1 MSSPMAPPNTP
12 SATLELARA
21 TQQSHQKFAEFR
33 ESLLRQ
39 ISRST
44 SSGNKSKVRQSTSPS
59 PSPSSSVT
67 LNDANIATNGDKD
80 DAYWERRRK
89 NNEAAKRSRDARRA
103 KEQEIAVRAQF
114 LEQENIS
121 MKLEIAHLKAENAQ
135 LRGKFQQHLSL
146 KL

>member
-1 MSSPMAPPNTP
+1 MAPPNTP

-39 ISRST
+39 ISRT
-44 SSGNKSKVRQSTSPS
+44 SSSASSKSGSSKVRQSTSPS
-59 PSPSSSVT
+59 PSSSVT
-67 LNDANIATNGDKD
+67 SCDANIAMSGDRD

-103 KEQEIAVRAQF
+103 KEQEVAVRAQF

-121 MKLEIAHLKAENAQ
+121 MKMEIAHLKAENAQ
-135 LRGKFQQHLSL
+135 LRSKFQQHLTL

>member
-1 MSSPMAPPNTP
+1 MERKGNFFPRT
-12 SATLELARA
+12 
-21 TQQSHQKFAEFR
+21 
-33 ESLLRQ
+33 
-39 ISRST
+39 
-44 SSGNKSKVRQSTSPS
+44 GNKSSREPKIFIFISSGADFHSNLANLGQLPTS

-67 LNDANIATNGDKD
+67 SCDANIAMSGDRD

-103 KEQEIAVRAQF
+103 KEQEVAVRAQF

-121 MKLEIAHLKAENAQ
+121 MKMEIAHLKAENAQ
-135 LRGKFQQHLSL
+135 LRSKFQQHFTL